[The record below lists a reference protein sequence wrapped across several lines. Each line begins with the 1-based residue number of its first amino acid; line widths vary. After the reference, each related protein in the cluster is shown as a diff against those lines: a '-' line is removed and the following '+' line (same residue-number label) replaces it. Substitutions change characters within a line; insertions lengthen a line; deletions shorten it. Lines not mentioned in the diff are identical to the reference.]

1 MYFTVDGL
9 TTTTLPLPA
18 TTTTQRPAGTSQT
31 NLNTIQAPE
40 LEEPAV
46 VGCKLEGETHA
57 IGTEALLKCPDGFY
71 FPDLLQN
78 LTVVCANDTE
88 NSIQWSPNIPECLAT
103 EDQLGLPLEM
113 MIFSL
118 FFKDLID
125 YYKHV
130 SLCCFGGFFTS
141 SGVVT
146 VILGYNIFQIVKLQF
161 MLISCSVW
169 INCSLILIELCM
181 ELNKQGLK
189 LL

>member
-78 LTVVCANDTE
+78 LTVVCANNTE

-118 FFKDLID
+118 FLRSDRL
-125 YYKHV
+125 
-130 SLCCFGGFFTS
+130 
-141 SGVVT
+141 
-146 VILGYNIFQIVKLQF
+146 LQARLALLLWRVLHLF
-161 MLISCSVW
+161 WSRYSHSWLQHLP
-169 INCSLILIELCM
+169 NCKASIYAY
-181 ELNKQGLK
+181 
-189 LL
+189 